1 MFHYVETRSKI
12 LYENK
17 GGEYMREEAL
27 QETKARLQQ
36 LELEDKFL
44 ESTHI
49 EDTLNNILYEL
60 KSLNSKQETV
70 KTILT
75 VWSIITV
82 MGFIGAIV
90 LSIAIIHK

>member
-1 MFHYVETRSKI
+1 
-12 LYENK
+12 
-17 GGEYMREEAL
+17 MREEAL

-36 LELEDKFL
+36 LELEHKFP

-49 EDTLNNILYEL
+49 EDSLNNILYEL

>member
-1 MFHYVETRSKI
+1 
-12 LYENK
+12 
-17 GGEYMREEAL
+17 MREEAL

>member
-1 MFHYVETRSKI
+1 
-12 LYENK
+12 
-17 GGEYMREEAL
+17 MREEAL

-36 LELEDKFL
+36 LESEDKFL
-44 ESTHI
+44 ESTNI

-82 MGFIGAIV
+82 MGFIGAIM